1 MSKFINSNSYKRI
14 IHCKKSPLHSHKNNK
29 IKGGFY
35 MGNLKLITTETF
47 NNLSCNFYRNIF
59 DELA

>member
-1 MSKFINSNSYKRI
+1 
-14 IHCKKSPLHSHKNNK
+14 
-29 IKGGFY
+29 

-59 DELA
+59 DELAY